1 MRLLL
6 IYQSELRV
14 GETFWGWRSKLEPN
28 YSGTIRSILR
38 NKAPIIR
45 SDGTLVRDYIY
56 VEDAVSAY
64 LTLAEKLSKKKN
76 LEESFNFPN
85 ETQKNVLELTNL
97 LITIMG
103 SSLKPIIQGNNN
115 GEIKAQ
121 FLDSTKSK
129 ELLD

>member
-1 MRLLL
+1 M
-6 IYQSELRV
+6 
-14 GETFWGWRSKLEPN
+14 
-28 YSGTIRSILR
+28 
-38 NKAPIIR
+38 
-45 SDGTLVRDYIY
+45 
-56 VEDAVSAY
+56 SAY

-76 LEESFNFPN
+76 LRGEAFNFSN

-129 ELLD
+129 ELLDWRPTFGIEEGLKKTVLWYKGFLSV